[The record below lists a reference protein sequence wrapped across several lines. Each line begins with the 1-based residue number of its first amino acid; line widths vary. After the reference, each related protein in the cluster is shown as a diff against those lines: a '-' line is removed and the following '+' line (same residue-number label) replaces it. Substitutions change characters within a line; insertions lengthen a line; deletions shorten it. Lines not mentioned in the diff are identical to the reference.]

1 MMVGMRDLQMNGFH
15 GDDDDDDDD
24 GPTELFVSQ

>member
-1 MMVGMRDLQMNGFH
+1 MMVGMTDLQMNGFH
-15 GDDDDDDDD
+15 GDDDDNDD

>member
-1 MMVGMRDLQMNGFH
+1 MMVGMTDLQMNGFH
-15 GDDDDDDDD
+15 GDDDDDDD